1 MLWTEA
7 TRADEGDS
15 GYGSTLSGP
24 SDHLE
29 KPLMDARRRFVVVE
43 ASRDFCRALPITT
56 YTGLGV
62 AKAGVVKSD
71 HAIIYTGA
79 RPPEPQDNER
89 PRRDRRETGMRLVP
103 IRVRLDSA
111 DYKLDPMSRVNF
123 RDVHEIPH
131 EARVRS
137 LGRVSRQSIDALLSQ
152 YSNVWQD
159 QAALGPCKADSDEPR
174 AREDVDV
181 HGDDGDGDE
190 NSDDGQDYESDD
202 RWKGQS

>member
-1 MLWTEA
+1 M
-7 TRADEGDS
+7 
-15 GYGSTLSGP
+15 
-24 SDHLE
+24 
-29 KPLMDARRRFVVVE
+29 
-43 ASRDFCRALPITT
+43 
-56 YTGLGV
+56 
-62 AKAGVVKSD
+62 
-71 HAIIYTGA
+71 
-79 RPPEPQDNER
+79 
-89 PRRDRRETGMRLVP
+89 
-103 IRVRLDSA
+103 
-111 DYKLDPMSRVNF
+111 
-123 RDVHEIPH
+123 
-131 EARVRS
+131 RS